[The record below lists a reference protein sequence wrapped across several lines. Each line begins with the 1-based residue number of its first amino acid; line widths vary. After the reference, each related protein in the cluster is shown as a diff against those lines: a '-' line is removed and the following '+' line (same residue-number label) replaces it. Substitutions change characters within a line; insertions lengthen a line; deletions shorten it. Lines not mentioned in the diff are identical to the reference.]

1 MMLPLKTV
9 RLRMSSNE
17 QLKLIEQNAK
27 WVKSKIDETVYSLN
41 YETYKAQIDTN
52 ELESKKYEAISNYNT
67 NLTFDSTSYEK
78 ELIAQDTTDLEEK
91 RVRWHESLSKDVYI
105 EEALNVLEDLKTAY
119 PIKKVASNST
129 ELKTFMSHK
138 SNSLKQLALQKFKK
152 DFWGVFSFYFIVL
165 VGLVSVFAYVF
176 APDDSQY
183 ANQMHLAI
191 HSKRPGFK
199 VTMLTIPSKIKVNQS
214 GFDRLFFGKKNTDT
228 EIPISAFEIKDT
240 VLIYKEY
247 ASDGLEGAEKT
258 IKRSAFPNNSP
269 KDFIQEKSFLFGTDK
284 YGRDLISRVLV
295 GARISFFIG
304 FVAVM
309 ISLLIGIFMGSI
321 AGYFGG
327 KVDAIIMW
335 IINVTW
341 SIPTLL
347 LVIAITLA
355 LGKGFWQ
362 VFIAVGLTMWVE
374 VARVVRGQIISA
386 KEMQYV
392 TAARALGFNDFR
404 IITKHI
410 LPNIMAPVIVISAA
424 NFAAAILI
432 ESGLSFLGIG
442 AQPPMASWGAMIK
455 DHYNYIILGKP
466 YLAIIPGLCIMSLVM
481 AFMLIGNALRDA
493 LDVKN

>member
-1 MMLPLKTV
+1 
-9 RLRMSSNE
+9 
-17 QLKLIEQNAK
+17 
-27 WVKSKIDETVYSLN
+27 
-41 YETYKAQIDTN
+41 
-52 ELESKKYEAISNYNT
+52 
-67 NLTFDSTSYEK
+67 
-78 ELIAQDTTDLEEK
+78 
-91 RVRWHESLSKDVYI
+91 
-105 EEALNVLEDLKTAY
+105 
-119 PIKKVASNST
+119 
-129 ELKTFMSHK
+129 MSHK

-152 DFWGVFSFYFIVL
+152 DFWGVLSFYFIVF
-165 VGLVSVFAYVF
+165 VGFISVFAYVF

-191 HSKRPGFK
+191 HSERPGFK
-199 VTMLTIPSKIKVNQS
+199 VKMLTIPSKIKTNQNWL
-214 GFDRLFFGKKNTDT
+214 DKLFFGKKNRDS
-228 EIPISAFEIKDT
+228 EIPIAAYRIEDE
-240 VLIYKEY
+240 VLFYKEY
-247 ASDGLEGAEKT
+247 ARDGLEGAEKT
-258 IKRSAFPNNSP
+258 IQLDVFPNKIP
-269 KDFIQEKSFLFGTDK
+269 DDFIEDKTFLFGTDK

-304 FVAVM
+304 FVAVL
-309 ISLLIGIFMGSI
+309 ISLIIGVFMGSV
-321 AGYFGG
+321 AGFFGG
-327 KVDAIIMW
+327 KVDAVIMW
-335 IINVTW
+335 VINVTW

-374 VARVVRGQIISA
+374 VARVVRGQIIST

-392 TAARALGFNDFR
+392 TAARALGYSDFR

-493 LDVKN
+493 LDVKG

>member
-1 MMLPLKTV
+1 
-9 RLRMSSNE
+9 
-17 QLKLIEQNAK
+17 
-27 WVKSKIDETVYSLN
+27 
-41 YETYKAQIDTN
+41 
-52 ELESKKYEAISNYNT
+52 
-67 NLTFDSTSYEK
+67 
-78 ELIAQDTTDLEEK
+78 
-91 RVRWHESLSKDVYI
+91 
-105 EEALNVLEDLKTAY
+105 
-119 PIKKVASNST
+119 
-129 ELKTFMSHK
+129 MSHK

-152 DFWGVFSFYFIVL
+152 NFWGVFSFWFIFF
-165 VGLVSVFAYVF
+165 VGFISVFAYVF
-176 APDDSQY
+176 APDNSQY
-183 ANQMHLAI
+183 ANQMHLTI
-191 HSKRPGFK
+191 HSKKPGFSVK
-199 VTMLTIPSKIKVNQS
+199 MLTIPSQLNREQS
-214 GFDRLFFGKKNTDT
+214 GFDKLFFGNKNTDT
-228 EIPISAFEIKDT
+228 EVPISEYTIKKDT
-240 VLIYKEY
+240 IQYTEY
-247 ASDGLEGAEKT
+247 ASDGLEGVEKEIALNT
-258 IKRSAFPNNSP
+258 FLNSDVN
-269 KDFIQEKSFLFGTDK
+269 DFINEKSFVFGTDK
-284 YGRDLISRVLV
+284 YGRDLLSRVLV

-304 FVAVM
+304 FVAVF
-309 ISLLIGIFMGSI
+309 ISLIIGVFMGSV

-335 IINVTW
+335 VINVTW

-374 VARVVRGQIISA
+374 VARVVRGQIIST

-392 TAARALGFNDFR
+392 TAARALGYKDYR

-466 YLAIIPGLCIMSLVM
+466 YLAVIPGLCIMSLVM

-493 LDVKN
+493 LDVKG